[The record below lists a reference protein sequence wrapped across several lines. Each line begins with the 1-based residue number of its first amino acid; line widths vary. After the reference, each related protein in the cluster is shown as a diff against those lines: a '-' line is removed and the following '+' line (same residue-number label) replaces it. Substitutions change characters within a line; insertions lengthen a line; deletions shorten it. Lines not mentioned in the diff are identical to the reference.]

1 MMNYVANWKMCAI
14 MKMSKTTENFDEK
27 RARFSSF
34 AKAKDDS
41 LLYAGMDE
49 ELAVIG
55 KDGAHDDQ

>member
-1 MMNYVANWKMCAI
+1 
-14 MKMSKTTENFDEK
+14 MSKNTENFDEK
-27 RARFSSF
+27 RTRFSSF

-41 LLYAGMDE
+41 LLHAGMDE

>member
-1 MMNYVANWKMCAI
+1 MCAI
-14 MKMSKTTENFDEK
+14 MKMSKNTENFDEN

-34 AKAKDDS
+34 ALAKDGS
-41 LLYAGMDE
+41 LLHAGMDE

>member
-1 MMNYVANWKMCAI
+1 MCAI
-14 MKMSKTTENFDEK
+14 MKMLKNTENFDEK

-41 LLYAGMDE
+41 LLHAGMDE